1 MRFERESRGD
11 VDTLATAQR
20 ESRGDVGTLAT
31 ARIPKDC
38 WLALFARIL

>member
-1 MRFERESRGD
+1 MRFERKSPGD
-11 VDTLATAQR
+11 VD
-20 ESRGDVGTLAT
+20 TLAT